1 MITPAGVLIGAASI
15 VGPARASVSLLTAIR
30 AGKTSDDWAE
40 AVRFASPVGALEK
53 AIAEWKKRGVI
64 SNDLWSLLEP
74 YFKSQSFSLA
84 GQWSTDFLAE
94 LLGSLSDALLN
105 QVPVKDW
112 LKDADSI
119 FAKFGASEN
128 RPRLYDGPFPKP
140 RYADMVFRTNQATF
154 QAAGT
159 YAETF
164 SRKWMAVA
172 PYWLYSAIGDD
183 RTREEHA
190 ALAGRVFRKDDARAR
205 RLLPPSNFNCRCSAI
220 ELDEEEVK
228 DGGYHVSSGAD
239 IPAEYFPPEG
249 WDTDRVSALVP
260 SFLQGADLEPKE
272 DVN

>member
-1 MITPAGVLIGAASI
+1 MITPAGILIGAASI
-15 VGPARASVSLLTAIR
+15 VGPARASVSLLSAIR

-53 AIAEWKKRGVI
+53 AIAEWKKRGVV

-74 YFKSQSFSLA
+74 YVKSQSFSLA
-84 GQWSTDFLAE
+84 GQWNTDFLDE
-94 LLGSLSDALLN
+94 LLNSLSDALLN

-112 LKDADSI
+112 LKEADTI

-140 RYADMVFRTNQATF
+140 HYADMVFRTNQSTF

-159 YAETF
+159 YAEIF

-172 PYWLYSAIGDD
+172 PYWLYSGIMDN
-183 RTREEHA
+183 RIRPEHK
-190 ALAGRVFRKDDARAR
+190 ALDGRVFRKDDARAR
-205 RLLPPSNFNCRCSAI
+205 RLLPPSSWKCRCQAV

-228 DGGYHVSSGAD
+228 DGGYHVSKGAD
-239 IPAEYFPPEG
+239 IPDEDFPPEG
-249 WDTDRVSALVP
+249 WNTDRVAALVP